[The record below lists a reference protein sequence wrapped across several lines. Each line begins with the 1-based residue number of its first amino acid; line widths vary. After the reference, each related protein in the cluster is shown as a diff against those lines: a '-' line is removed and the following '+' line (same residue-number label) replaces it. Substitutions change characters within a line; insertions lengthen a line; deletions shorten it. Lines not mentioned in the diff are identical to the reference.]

1 MKQKYVIAI
10 IALIVIAGGVY
21 WYISQNK
28 AVAPETNTGTEQTDN
43 PDANFIGDVPG
54 DSPDNNPTIPTA
66 DTVAVSTQ
74 VTGSSVTIDN
84 AFLEKPGFISIHE
97 VDSKGK
103 AGAIIGTSGLLGIGA
118 KQDLE
123 VKATLKA
130 GSKYIAMLRVDDGDK
145 KFDTA
150 KDVAVMKNGIAVMTM
165 FSVSQ

>member
-1 MKQKYVIAI
+1 MKQKYI
-10 IALIVIAGGVY
+10 IAVITLIVIAGGVY

-28 AVAPETNTGTEQTDN
+28 AVAPEMNTNSEQTDN
-43 PDANFIGDVPG
+43 PDANYVGDVPG

-74 VTGSSVTIDN
+74 VAGNYVTVDN

-103 AGAIIGTSGLLGIGA
+103 AGAVVGTSGLLGIGA

-145 KFDTA
+145 KFDAA
-150 KDVAVMKNGIAVMTM
+150 KDASVLKDGIAVMTM